1 LFGAVST
8 STPSLSAAAP
18 APARAFTGSD
28 LAILSVVVIWGT
40 NYTVVK
46 EALGSFPPLAFM
58 ALRFGLAAVAMGAL
72 MLAVEGWTP
81 LPRAT
86 LWKLVGL
93 GVVGNTVYQLCFM
106 LGLSHTSAAN
116 SGMLSAVTPVLVAVI
131 GAVLGVERLS
141 RPIVTGLV
149 LGVTGMLLIVGV
161 RGPDMTAETRLG
173 DLLILGGSVC
183 WAIYTVGIRTV
194 TGVSALRVTGIT
206 MMTGAPGVV
215 LLGLPAIAALDTA
228 PIGAL
233 AWSGLVYSALVPL
246 VLSYF
251 IWSRSVQVVGTNRTA
266 LYNTGIPV
274 VAALTAWAVRGEQ
287 PAGAQVAGAALIITG
302 VLFSRRR

>member
-1 LFGAVST
+1 MST
-8 STPSLSAAAP
+8 STPSLSASAP
-18 APARAFTGSD
+18 APARTFTGSD
-28 LAILSVVVIWGT
+28 LAILAVVVIWGT

-46 EALGSFPPLAFM
+46 EALSTFPPLAFM

-72 MLAVEGWTP
+72 LLAVEGWTP

-93 GVVGNTVYQLCFM
+93 GLAGNTVYQVCFV

-116 SGMLSAVTPVLVAVI
+116 SGMLTAVTPVLVAVL

-141 RPIVTGLV
+141 RPIVMGLV

-173 DLLILGGSVC
+173 DLLILGGSAC
-183 WAIYTVGIRTV
+183 WAVYTVGIRMV
-194 TGVSALRVTGIT
+194 NGVSALRVTAIT
-206 MMTGAPGVV
+206 MLTGAPGVV
-215 LLGLPAIAALDTA
+215 LLGLPAIARMDTA

-251 IWSRSVQVVGTNRTA
+251 IWSRSVQAVGTNRTA

>member
-1 LFGAVST
+1 MST

-149 LGVTGMLLIVGV
+149 LGVTGMVLIVGV

>member
-1 LFGAVST
+1 MST

-173 DLLILGGSVC
+173 DLLILGG
-183 WAIYTVGIRTV
+183 
-194 TGVSALRVTGIT
+194 
-206 MMTGAPGVV
+206 
-215 LLGLPAIAALDTA
+215 
-228 PIGAL
+228 
-233 AWSGLVYSALVPL
+233 
-246 VLSYF
+246 
-251 IWSRSVQVVGTNRTA
+251 
-266 LYNTGIPV
+266 
-274 VAALTAWAVRGEQ
+274 
-287 PAGAQVAGAALIITG
+287 
-302 VLFSRRR
+302 

>member
-1 LFGAVST
+1 MST

>member
-1 LFGAVST
+1 MST
-8 STPSLSAAAP
+8 STPPLSASPAAP
-18 APARAFTGSD
+18 ARTFTGSD
-28 LAILSVVVIWGT
+28 LAILAVVVIWGT

-46 EALGSFPPLAFM
+46 EALSTFPPLAFM

-72 MLAVEGWTP
+72 LLALEGWTP

-93 GVVGNTVYQLCFM
+93 GLVGNTVYQVCFV

-116 SGMLSAVTPVLVAVI
+116 SGMLSAVTPVVVAVL
-131 GAVLGVERLS
+131 GAGLGVERLS
-141 RPIVTGLV
+141 RPVLV
-149 LGVTGMLLIVGV
+149 ALALGVTGMLLIVGV
-161 RGPDMTAETRLG
+161 RGPDMTAQTRLG

-194 TGVSALRVTGIT
+194 TGVSALRVTAIT
-206 MMTGAPGVV
+206 MVTGAPGVV
-215 LLGLPAIAALDTA
+215 LLGLPAILEMELA
-228 PIGAL
+228 PIGPV

-251 IWSRSVQVVGTNRTA
+251 VWSRSVQGVGSNRTA

-274 VAALTAWAVRGEQ
+274 VATLTAWAVRGEQ
-287 PAGAQVAGAALIITG
+287 PVGAQVAGAALIITG